1 MSSSYDEL
9 SAETRWWRALVVSIL
24 VHAAILAIPM
34 RDRIGEQ
41 LMKVDNQPPMS
52 VVIVQSSLPP
62 TPEATPPP
70 PEPSPAPTPTPTPPR
85 PQPPRIMTRRPEPD
99 SKAPKV
105 PVPPPTPTP
114 MPVPEKA
121 PPVDMAA
128 LIEQRRAQ
136 RRAFEQ
142 QALAAATQRDQGPQ
156 VPGSSSAAA
165 IQRNL
170 GSLAHG
176 SEGTSGVFQILR
188 KGERTAEFAFNGWR
202 PDASKRWREVIE
214 VDAGTGGDVDMAII
228 RRMIQLIRT
237 HYTGD
242 FNWESHRLGKTIT
255 LSARP
260 EDQEGL
266 EDFMSREFFGVP
278 VLKKPRDQSAR

>member
-1 MSSSYDEL
+1 M
-9 SAETRWWRALVVSIL
+9 SIL
-24 VHAAILAIPM
+24 VHAAILAVPM

-62 TPEATPPP
+62 TPDATPPP
-70 PEPSPAPTPTPTPPR
+70 PEPSPAPTPSPVPR
-85 PQPPRIMTRRPEPD
+85 PQPPRIMTKRPEPD

-114 MPVPEKA
+114 VPVPEKA

-128 LIEQRRAQ
+128 LIEQRREQ

-142 QALAAATQRDQGPQ
+142 QALAAATRRDQGPQ
-156 VPGSSSAAA
+156 VPGSSSDAA
-165 IQRNL
+165 IKRNL

-188 KGERTAEFAFNGWR
+188 KGERTAEFAFNGWK

-255 LSARP
+255 LSARL

-278 VLKKPRDQSAR
+278 VLKRPKAIETAK